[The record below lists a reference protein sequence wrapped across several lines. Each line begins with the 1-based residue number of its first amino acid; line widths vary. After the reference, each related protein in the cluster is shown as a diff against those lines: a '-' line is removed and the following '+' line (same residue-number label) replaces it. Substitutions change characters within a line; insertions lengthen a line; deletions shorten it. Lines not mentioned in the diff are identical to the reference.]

1 MSQPNSEEKF
11 RELRAEFFRGKI
23 TRRRFIQQSARLG
36 LSAALLSRMVSTS
49 YATADNL
56 VDSSPVAPNE
66 SPVTKER
73 IEYLKSKPY
82 KDVTINVMALR
93 SAVGDCLEYH
103 APRWEEETEAHVNVT
118 KISIETLH
126 QQIFSDL
133 STGAGQYDAYQTA
146 AWFYGDFFTP
156 PEPYIIEITPFLQDP
171 KYPYWDPAEFL
182 PAMKRLYTWQGKLYG
197 VLFDADAQ
205 ILYYRKDVLQNARYQ
220 DKFKSQL
227 GYDLPNPP
235 KNMKEMHDL
244 ASFFTGWD
252 WNGDGRDD
260 WGISLHA
267 KVNEQGFFHFLTL
280 AAPYVISPANKHF
293 YFNPDDMKPLINSE
307 GHLRALENYVK
318 FLANGPKEQINWTL
332 PEGWTP
338 FLAGHAVMEATWGD
352 LPTLAQDRARS
363 TVQGRVGAT
372 IIPGTTEAFNPIT
385 GQWEKYPLNVVGN
398 TNGGTWH
405 CVISRLSKKRE
416 ATYDFLAFMANK
428 KNAFFNATNGW
439 TGVQPGMKYQY
450 FPPVGTGSV
459 VEWENQGW
467 DKADAINFLEAYYQN
482 LTLPAQQIYLRIPG
496 AAEYWHELDVRVSSV
511 LAGQTN
517 AKAALDDLYQAWEQ
531 ITQRYGRD
539 NQKRLYAESFAE
551 Q

>member
-1 MSQPNSEEKF
+1 MSQHNSEKKY
-11 RELRAEFFRGKI
+11 RELATEFFKGKI
-23 TRRRFIQQSARLG
+23 TRRQFIQQSAKLG
-36 LSAALLSRMVSTS
+36 LSATLLSRLESAA
-49 YATADNL
+49 YASSDNL
-56 VDSSPVAPNE
+56 IDSSPLAANE

-82 KDVTINVMALR
+82 QDVTINVMALR

-103 APRWEEETEAHVNVT
+103 APRWEEQTGAHVNVT
-118 KISIETLH
+118 KIAIDTLH

-133 STGAGQYDAYQTA
+133 STGTGQYDAYQTA
-146 AWFYGDFFTP
+146 AWFYGDFFTT
-156 PEPYIIEITPFLQDP
+156 PEPYIVEITPFLQDP

-205 ILYYRKDVLQNARYQ
+205 ILYYRKDVLQNAQYQ
-220 DKFKSQL
+220 EKFKTQL

-235 KNMKEMHDL
+235 KSMKEMHDL

-252 WNGDGRDD
+252 WNGDGKDD
-260 WGISLHA
+260 WGLSLHA

-280 AAPYVISPANKHF
+280 AAPYVVSPANKHF
-293 YFNPDDMKPLINSE
+293 YFNPNDMKPLINSE
-307 GHLRALENYVK
+307 GHLRALEDYVK
-318 FLANGPKEQINWTL
+318 FLASGPKEQIGWTL
-332 PEGWTP
+332 PEGWTV
-338 FLAGHAVMEATWGD
+338 FLTGHAVMEATWGD

-372 IIPGTTEAFNPIT
+372 IIPGTTEAFNPMT
-385 GQWEKYPLNVVGN
+385 GQWEQSPLNVVGN

-405 CVISRLSKKRE
+405 CVISRLSKKKE

-428 KNAFFNATNGW
+428 KNAFFNSTNGW
-439 TGVQPGMKYQY
+439 TGVQPGMKYEY

-467 DKADAINFLEAYYQN
+467 DKADAIAFLEAYYQN
-482 LTLPAQQIYLRIPG
+482 LTLPEQQIFLRIPG

-511 LAGQTN
+511 LAGQTSP
-517 AKAALDDLYQAWEQ
+517 KAALDDLYQAWEQ
-531 ITQRYGRD
+531 ITERYGRD
-539 NQKRLYAESFAE
+539 NQKKLYAESFAGL
-551 Q
+551 